1 MSQGTLFAS
10 STPRSPPSK
19 YSISLERYQVKEPY
33 GRPDAK
39 GNLFYEKFWKALEK
53 MPKDDQEVISYI
65 VTMRPSKSL
74 EHYEKFYRLYRQA
87 TNFDLLDFDESRGRL

>member
-1 MSQGTLFAS
+1 MQGSLFAAAA
-10 STPRSPPSK
+10 PRSPPPK
-19 YSISLERYQVKEPY
+19 YSISLERYPIKAPY

-53 MPKDDQEVISYI
+53 MPKADQEVIGYI
-65 VTMRPSKSL
+65 LTMRPAASI
-74 EHYEKFYRLYRQA
+74 EHYEKFFRLYRQA